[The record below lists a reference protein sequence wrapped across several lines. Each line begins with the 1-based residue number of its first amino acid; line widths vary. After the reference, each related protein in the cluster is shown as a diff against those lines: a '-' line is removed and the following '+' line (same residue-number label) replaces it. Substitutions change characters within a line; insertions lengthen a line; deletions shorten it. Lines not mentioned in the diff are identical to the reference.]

1 MWVARILLFFWGAEW
16 FITGHFTKQPDAVPS
31 LKESSLK
38 ILIGNLAP
46 LNVEWYSWPPIKEPC
61 RSGGTGRR
69 KGLKIPRF
77 ERTVPVQVRSP
88 APRPLLLL
96 HIVSI
101 EP

>member
-1 MWVARILLFFWGAEW
+1 
-16 FITGHFTKQPDAVPS
+16 DAVPS
-31 LKESSLK
+31 LKGSSLK

-101 EP
+101 EPESINHLARPICRYMCQWPSFLER